1 MMFNIKEA
9 EFLSELTQPLMKIVD
24 KLEEVTQEV
33 DKLRD
38 LISDKVTKK
47 MKEVREFEEVME
59 ND

>member
-1 MMFNIKEA
+1 MFNIKEA

>member
-1 MMFNIKEA
+1 MIFNLKDA

-38 LISDKVTKK
+38 LISDKVNKK

-59 ND
+59 DD

>member
-1 MMFNIKEA
+1 MFNIKEA

-59 ND
+59 DD

>member
-1 MMFNIKEA
+1 MIFNLKEA

-59 ND
+59 DD

>member
-1 MMFNIKEA
+1 MFNIKEA
-9 EFLSELTQPLMKIVD
+9 EFLSELTQPLMKILD